1 MGVRFSYK
9 FDRFYDSFFKLTKI
23 YLVGILIF
31 MAFRILL
38 LYSFGDMDELS
49 LNKSYL
55 VKAIW
60 FGFRFDTMVLC
71 YFMTPVVILM
81 LLGFSIPIRFNYQ
94 RFMNTF
100 MRWYFI
106 VSYSVLILL
115 QISDFY
121 FFKFFQSHFNLLVFG
136 ILDDDTKA
144 VLQSVW
150 TDYPVIWISI
160 VLFFLIFCLVWLFSR
175 ITKGNTVSNLKYL
188 WSKMVFII
196 LFLCMFFLGM
206 RSSLST
212 FPLLKDDATIS
223 PNNFINSI
231 VLNGVF
237 ALSEAFSERNHFA
250 IDSDMNKT
258 LNSDG
263 FDNNRQVIETFLG
276 RKITGTGN
284 PIDSLVRYTPSDP
297 FLEKNPPN
305 VIFVLMESMS
315 NYYFDLH
322 SENFNLLGALE
333 PALNHCYLY
342 RNFL

>member
-115 QISDFY
+115 
-121 FFKFFQSHFNLLVFG
+121 
-136 ILDDDTKA
+136 
-144 VLQSVW
+144 
-150 TDYPVIWISI
+150 
-160 VLFFLIFCLVWLFSR
+160 
-175 ITKGNTVSNLKYL
+175 
-188 WSKMVFII
+188 
-196 LFLCMFFLGM
+196 
-206 RSSLST
+206 
-212 FPLLKDDATIS
+212 
-223 PNNFINSI
+223 
-231 VLNGVF
+231 
-237 ALSEAFSERNHFA
+237 
-250 IDSDMNKT
+250 
-258 LNSDG
+258 
-263 FDNNRQVIETFLG
+263 
-276 RKITGTGN
+276 
-284 PIDSLVRYTPSDP
+284 
-297 FLEKNPPN
+297 
-305 VIFVLMESMS
+305 
-315 NYYFDLH
+315 
-322 SENFNLLGALE
+322 
-333 PALNHCYLY
+333 
-342 RNFL
+342 